1 MKASSPAQKSGASH
15 IATLLILSLVYGAQY
30 LDQILLGMFIQ
41 PIKAEFALTD
51 TQVGL
56 LTGLAFTALFVILG
70 VPVARLA
77 DRGSR
82 KLIILASATIFSIAT
97 ILCGVSV
104 GFLSLFAMRMLVAIG
119 EAGTVPSSAS
129 LLADLFPSSQRRLAM
144 SFHSCGAY
152 FGTAIGLLFVG
163 LATAVL
169 SWRHVFG
176 IAGAF
181 GLVLAVLVAL
191 FVREPE
197 RTGATAAPT
206 NLLQDGRKLLAI
218 RSFVFL
224 SLAMGVISIS
234 TAAAINWVPAFLAR
248 SHGLDQKHIV
258 LILAGV
264 WGIGATSGGIISGV
278 VTNRLYRAGGKWP
291 LVAVGSLAVIFPVLC
306 CAAFLVTSAS
316 TTVILFGLALFTMG
330 GIRGP
335 AFATVQDIV
344 PANCRA
350 TANAV
355 LMFSMYAIGVTL
367 GPLLTGV
374 VSDVMTAS
382 LGADALRYALL
393 VVIASAGVVG
403 AILMWLAAVTLVSPV
418 DGRSEA

>member
-1 MKASSPAQKSGASH
+1 MVPPSAGRTRASY
-15 IATLLILSLVYGAQY
+15 ITTLVLLSLVYGAQY

-41 PIKAEFALTD
+41 PIKAEFSLTD

-77 DRGSR
+77 DRGNR

-97 ILCGVSV
+97 VSCGLSV
-104 GFLSLFAMRMLVAIG
+104 GFLSLFAMRMLVAVG
-119 EAGTVPSSAS
+119 EAGTVPASAS
-129 LLADLFPSSQRRLAM
+129 LLADLFPPSQRRLAM

-163 LATAVL
+163 LATNIL

-176 IAGAF
+176 IAGGF
-181 GLVLAVLVAL
+181 GLVLAVLVGL
-191 FVREPE
+191 IVREPE
-197 RTGATAAPT
+197 RTGGPAAPT
-206 NLLQDGRKLLAI
+206 NLLQDARKLLAI
-218 RSFVFL
+218 RPFVFL

-248 SHGLDQKHIV
+248 SHGMDQRHIV
-258 LILAGV
+258 LVLAGV
-264 WGIGATSGGIISGV
+264 WGIGATSGGIISGL

-291 LVAVGSLAVIFPVLC
+291 LVVVGSLAIIFPVMC
-306 CAAFLVTSAS
+306 CAAFLVTKAEL
-316 TTVILFGLALFTMG
+316 TIVLFGLALFTMG

-350 TANAV
+350 TANAI

-374 VSDVMTAS
+374 VSDIMNAS
-382 LGADALRYALL
+382 FGSEALRYALL
-393 VVIASAGVVG
+393 VVIATAGVIG
-403 AILMWLAAVTLVSPV
+403 AVLMWLSAVTLTPTV
-418 DGRSEA
+418 DNPAE

>member
-1 MKASSPAQKSGASH
+1 MTSPRTQPTTRASSAVM
-15 IATLLILSLVYGAQY
+15 LVILSLVYGAQY

-41 PIKAEFALTD
+41 PIKAEFSLTD

-70 VPVARLA
+70 LPVARLA

-82 KLIILASATIFSIAT
+82 KKIVLASATVFSLAT
-97 ILCGVSV
+97 ISCGLSA
-104 GFLSLFAMRMLVAIG
+104 GFLSLFAMRMMVAVG
-119 EAGTVPSSAS
+119 EAGTVPASAS
-129 LLADLFPSSQRRLAM
+129 LLADLFPPSQRRLAM

-152 FGTAIGLLFVG
+152 FGTAIGLLLVG
-163 LATAVL
+163 LATEVL

-181 GLVLAVLVAL
+181 GIGLAVLVAL
-191 FVREPE
+191 FVREPK
-197 RTGATAAPT
+197 RTGATSAPT
-206 NLLQDGRKLLAI
+206 TFLQDARKLLTI
-218 RSFVFL
+218 KPFVFL

-248 SHGLDQKHIV
+248 SHGMDQKQIV
-258 LILAGV
+258 LVLAAV
-264 WGIGATSGGIISGV
+264 WGLGATSGGVISGI
-278 VTNRLYRAGGKWP
+278 VTNRLYQLGGKWP
-291 LVAVGSLAVIFPVLC
+291 LVVVGILAIIFPTLC
-306 CAAFLVTSAS
+306 CAAFLVTKANV
-316 TTVILFGLALFTMG
+316 TILLFGMALFTMG

-355 LMFSMYAIGVTL
+355 LMFSMYAIGVTM

-374 VSDVMTAS
+374 VSDVMNAS
-382 LGADALRYALL
+382 FGSEALRYALL
-393 VVIASAGVVG
+393 VVIASAGAVG
-403 AILMWLAAVTLVSPV
+403 AALVWLAAVTVSGAEV
-418 DGRSEA
+418 NSGE

>member
-1 MKASSPAQKSGASH
+1 MTSTRPPARTGAPH
-15 IATLLILSLVYGAQY
+15 IATLAILSLVYGAQY

-41 PIKAEFALTD
+41 PIKAAFSLTD

-82 KLIILASATIFSIAT
+82 KLIVLASATIFSIAT
-97 ILCGVSV
+97 ICCGLSV

-119 EAGTVPSSAS
+119 EAGTIPASAS
-129 LLADLFPSSQRRLAM
+129 LLADLFPPSQRRLAM

-163 LATAVL
+163 LATDL
-169 SWRHVFG
+169 LGWRHIFA
-176 IAGAF
+176 IAGIF
-181 GLVLAVLVAL
+181 GLVLAASVGFV
-191 FVREPE
+191 VREPV
-197 RTGATAAPT
+197 RIGAAAAPT
-206 NLLQDGRKLLAI
+206 NLLEDARKLLGV

-224 SLAMGVISIS
+224 SLAMGVIAIS

-248 SHGLDQKHIV
+248 SHGMDQKHIV
-258 LILAGV
+258 LALAAA
-264 WGIGATSGGIISGV
+264 WGIGATSGGIVSGL
-278 VTNRLYRAGGKWP
+278 VTNRLYRAGAKWP
-291 LVAVGSLAVIFPVLC
+291 LVVVGTLAIIFPVMC

-316 TTVILFGLALFTMG
+316 LTIVLFGLALFTMG

-350 TANAV
+350 TANAI

-374 VSDVMTAS
+374 VSDIMKVS
-382 LGADALRYALL
+382 FGADSLRYALF
-393 VVIASAGVVG
+393 VVIASAGLIG
-403 AILMWLAAVTLVSPV
+403 AVLLWLAALTLAPVLDHSP
-418 DGRSEA
+418 E